1 VIGRTSQ
8 RAPERTWRVEERIM
22 RLGIF
27 ARFLTVK
34 ILIRAAFT
42 ALSLSSI
49 GAAHSQPS
57 PYHALGQNYHQSDRL
72 DDGVG

>member
-1 VIGRTSQ
+1 
-8 RAPERTWRVEERIM
+8 M